1 VHDAENSAKDMPQKT
16 GIPMSVRKFAVL
28 LVLLVSAGS
37 VLSGC
42 GRRGDPI
49 SPSEAARDM
58 RAERQKAGGTVPVEP
73 EKPAEDRPF
82 ILDGLL

>member
-1 VHDAENSAKDMPQKT
+1 
-16 GIPMSVRKFAVL
+16 MSVRKFAVL
-28 LVLLVSAGS
+28 LVLLASAGS

-49 SPSEAARDM
+49 SPSQAAREM
-58 RAERQKAGGTVPVEP
+58 NAEGRTVGGTVPAEP
-73 EKPAEDRPF
+73 EKPVEDKPF

>member
-1 VHDAENSAKDMPQKT
+1 
-16 GIPMSVRKFAVL
+16 MSVRKFAVL
-28 LVLLVSAGS
+28 LVLLASAGS

-49 SPSEAARDM
+49 APSDATRDM
-58 RAERQKAGGTVPVEP
+58 RAERQKIGGAAPVVP
-73 EKPAEDRPF
+73 EKPVEDRPF

>member
-1 VHDAENSAKDMPQKT
+1 
-16 GIPMSVRKFAVL
+16 MSVRKFAVL

-37 VLSGC
+37 VMSGC

-49 SPSEAARDM
+49 SPSQAARDM
-58 RAERQKAGGTVPVEP
+58 RADRQKMGESVPAEP
-73 EKPAEDRPF
+73 EKPVEDKPF

>member
-1 VHDAENSAKDMPQKT
+1 
-16 GIPMSVRKFAVL
+16 MSVRKFAVL

-49 SPSEAARDM
+49 SPSQAARDM
-58 RAERQKAGGTVPVEP
+58 RADRQKMGGTQPAEP
-73 EKPAEDRPF
+73 EKPVEDKPF